1 MTLPIIL
8 ASSSKSRL
16 NLLKQIGI
24 IPDKIIPA
32 DIDERSK
39 PKELPP
45 RLAYRLAFEKATKIA
60 SDFKQGII
68 IAADTIPVIGRT
80 AIRKAETDADVKNS
94 LQLLSQRRHRI
105 YTAVCILYK
114 DGEVIRVSQKLVKTT
129 LKFKKLSNKEID
141 YYCLLKEGLGKAG
154 GYSVAGYAE
163 SFVSFISGSFSNV
176 IGLPLFETK
185 NMLESFGVVVYNKPL
200 QTIS

>member
-1 MTLPIIL
+1 MKLPIIL

-32 DIDERSK
+32 DIDECSK

-45 RLAYRLAFEKATKIA
+45 RLASRLAFEKATKIA
-60 SDFKQGII
+60 NNFNQGII
-68 IAADTIPVIGRT
+68 IGADTVPVIGRT
-80 AIRKAETDADVKNS
+80 AIGKAETDEDVRRS

-105 YTAVCILYK
+105 YTAVCVIYK
-114 DGEVIRVSQKLVKTT
+114 NEGVTRTSQRLVKTI
-129 LKFKKLSNKEID
+129 LKFKKLSDKEID
-141 YYCLLKEGLGKAG
+141 YYCGLKEGLGKAG
-154 GYSVAGYAE
+154 GYSVAGYAG
-163 SFVSFISGSFSNV
+163 SFIAFISGSFSNV

-185 NMLESFGVVVYNKPL
+185 NMLESFGYNKSL
-200 QTIS
+200 VIS